1 MPTLRLQ
8 WVKDT
13 PSNLVLDPFSSTN
26 RTPQK
31 KETKILKEVSRW
43 DAEGFTK
50 EGTQKAWGR
59 KQKEIWRKK
68 EAKSPKVLEKQGGRR
83 KRGTRI
89 RRHEV
94 VRGLTEG

>member
-1 MPTLRLQ
+1 MQVKDMPILQLQ

-13 PSNLVLDPFSSTN
+13 PPNLVLDPFSSRN

-50 EGTQKAWGR
+50 AGNQKAWGR
-59 KQKEIWRKK
+59 KQKQIWRKK
-68 EAKSPKVLEKQGGRR
+68 EVKSPKVLEKQGGA
-83 KRGTRI
+83 KK
-89 RRHEV
+89 
-94 VRGLTEG
+94 EGNKNKKA